1 MGSDLLF
8 EKRILIVDD
17 EPDVLDT
24 LEDLLEMSVIERA
37 ESFDEARH
45 LLESRPFDIAILDI
59 MGVDGFKLLEIA
71 TKEKVL
77 PVMLTGHA
85 LTPQNIVKSYQEGA
99 ASYIPKD
106 EISKIAAFL
115 SDIVEAKAKGKHFWW
130 RWFDRLGTYLENKFG
145 PDWQEKDKEFWERF
159 GHWE

>member
-1 MGSDLLF
+1 MGSDILF
-8 EKRILIVDD
+8 EKRVLIVDD
-17 EPDVLDT
+17 EPDILDT
-24 LEDLLEMSVIERA
+24 LEGLLDMCLIEKA
-37 ESFDEARH
+37 KSFEEAQY

-59 MGVDGFKLLEIA
+59 MGVDGYKLLDIA
-71 TKEKVL
+71 TEKKVI

-85 LTPQNIVKSYQEGA
+85 LNPENIVKSYRQGA

-106 EISKIAAFL
+106 EMAKIDVFL
-115 SDIVEAKAKGKHFWW
+115 IDVLEARAKGKHVWW
-130 RWFDRLGTYLENKFG
+130 RWFDRLGNYLENKFG